1 MEHVSS
7 QVTMDGKLVADGVVR
22 WRAAELVAI
31 RAGVN
36 GAGGTCAF
44 NGGEAAME
52 LAAMEV
58 QLAAMELAAME
69 LAD

>member
-1 MEHVSS
+1 M
-7 QVTMDGKLVADGVVR
+7 
-22 WRAAELVAI
+22 RAAELVAI
-31 RAGVN
+31 RAGVYEWSRRYM
-36 GAGGTCAF
+36 CAF

-58 QLAAMELAAME
+58 QLAAMELAAIE

>member
-1 MEHVSS
+1 M
-7 QVTMDGKLVADGVVR
+7 
-22 WRAAELVAI
+22 RAAELVAI